1 MINNLYSMSLSLN
14 KNEMKFKK
22 LDELDNVE
30 IEFIR
35 GGNKIL
41 IPSLLAL
48 HGSACRKTVSRCCM
62 VGCIVTK

>member
-1 MINNLYSMSLSLN
+1 
-14 KNEMKFKK
+14 MKFKK

-41 IPSLLAL
+41 IPSLLW
-48 HGSACRKTVSRCCM
+48 
-62 VGCIVTK
+62 